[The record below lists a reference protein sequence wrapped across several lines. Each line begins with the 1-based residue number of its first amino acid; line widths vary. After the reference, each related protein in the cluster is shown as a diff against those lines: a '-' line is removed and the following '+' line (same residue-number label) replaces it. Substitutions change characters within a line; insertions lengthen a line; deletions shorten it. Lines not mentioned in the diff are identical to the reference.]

1 MVCRGMGVPDGG
13 DGAVGGYGIAG
24 KDHEYAVRELA
35 VSVGELRGCCRISGT
50 AVVGDWAA
58 EEPGCAPADD
68 DPGDDLTGRSGVR
81 AIFRLLVACGTALGP
96 VVVLLHLLRECVADC
111 IDGGLG
117 LAAGGWCGRL
127 WWDRRGYWRRS
138 GWPRSCT
145 SGDPGR
151 QQRMVG

>member
-24 KDHEYAVRELA
+24 KDPEYAVRELA

-68 DPGDDLTGRSGVR
+68 DPGDDLTGRSGFAR
-81 AIFRLLVACGTALGP
+81 FSGYWWPAEP
-96 VVVLLHLLRECVADC
+96 HSVLL
-111 IDGGLG
+111 
-117 LAAGGWCGRL
+117 WF
-127 WWDRRGYWRRS
+127 
-138 GWPRSCT
+138 
-145 SGDPGR
+145 
-151 QQRMVG
+151 